1 MDLVKGGFLNVP
13 LLRSQFFFF
22 LFDDNS
28 VKKVL
33 KDSRIKEI
41 GPLELK
47 RESVG
52 RFDLAG

>member
-22 LFDDNS
+22 FFYDNS

-33 KDSRIKEI
+33 KDSRIDRRLTSRI
-41 GPLELK
+41 F
-47 RESVG
+47 S
-52 RFDLAG
+52 F

>member
-33 KDSRIKEI
+33 KDSR
-41 GPLELK
+41 L
-47 RESVG
+47 
-52 RFDLAG
+52 D